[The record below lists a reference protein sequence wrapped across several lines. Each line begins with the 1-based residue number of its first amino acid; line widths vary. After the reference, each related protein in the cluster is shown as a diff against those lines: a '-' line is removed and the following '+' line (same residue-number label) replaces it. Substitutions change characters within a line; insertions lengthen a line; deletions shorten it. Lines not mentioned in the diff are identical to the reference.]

1 LTREISEGAQ
11 LSKFASPSLAQPNCS
26 PLAHADPRAHGPV
39 PHKLPIET
47 GKARNLPPLCAR
59 TGSRPAIFDR
69 SIGAIKVSAN
79 FASDLWIDA
88 VNEFG

>member
-1 LTREISEGAQ
+1 ML
-11 LSKFASPSLAQPNCS
+11 
-26 PLAHADPRAHGPV
+26 PL
-39 PHKLPIET
+39 
-47 GKARNLPPLCAR
+47 LCAG

-69 SIGAIKVSAN
+69 SIGAIKVSGN